1 MQGTSAI
8 MAIGV
13 AIVLTIILF
22 TVVQDVFL
30 GSDTTGWSTLQITL
44 AGTLGTVMLIGAVVL
59 VFRLLTGGKS

>member
-1 MQGTSAI
+1 MSQTMIG
-8 MAIGV
+8 IGV

-30 GSDTTGWSTLQITL
+30 GSDTSGWSTLQITL

-59 VFRLLTGGKS
+59 VFRGVTGGRG